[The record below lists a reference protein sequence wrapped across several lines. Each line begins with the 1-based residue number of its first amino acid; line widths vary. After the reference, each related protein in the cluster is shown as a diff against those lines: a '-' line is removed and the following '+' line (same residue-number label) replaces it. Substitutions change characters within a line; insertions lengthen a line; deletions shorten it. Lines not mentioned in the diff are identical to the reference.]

1 MINELIIELK
11 TITEKYKKLKN
22 SLNEEEDFTGIL
34 MNLKESSENKPYS
47 NEIKSIVEKYKESIP
62 TSKLKFLVSFYNR
75 NYTYGANS
83 ESDIDDFQFLIG
95 NQNH

>member
-22 SLNEEEDFTGIL
+22 SLKEEEDVIGIL
-34 MNLKESSENKPYS
+34 MNMKESSENKPYS
-47 NEIKSIVEKYKESIP
+47 NEIKTVVEKYKESIP
-62 TSKLKFLVSFYNR
+62 TDKIKFLVRFYNR

-83 ESDIDDFQFLIG
+83 EYDIDDFQFLIG
-95 NQNH
+95 NQNY